1 MNGSEGKK
9 GLLKYG
15 RFKRNLKKLQTVKI
29 MKVKT
34 NIKAGRRHN
43 GLDEKKTEKVG

>member
-1 MNGSEGKK
+1 
-9 GLLKYG
+9 
-15 RFKRNLKKLQTVKI
+15 VKI

-43 GLDEKKTEKVG
+43 ALDEKKTEKVG